1 MKKDKLI
8 ELIDA
13 LAYQIDR
20 HDLIGI
26 YAYMLQNK
34 YKPKERSE
42 FISLVL
48 KDSKQDCQKFINNV
62 DFWDI
67 EDNDN
72 LLITPLENVVIPWH
86 IDINYTPK
94 IALALG
100 GIFRNGLTISAT
112 RLGSRFLDGADVTG
126 DVHIEEGC
134 KELWSVSLRFKSTGG
149 CSLYLPNTLTK
160 IDITALP
167 TNEYEPI
174 KIYFSGTRKQLTNCI
189 FKPHEIAS
197 SYVDRRA
204 AYQVICSD
212 GIWAGLDKSTWDVV

>member
-8 ELIDA
+8 ELIDT

-26 YAYMLQNK
+26 YAYMLQNR

-48 KDSKQDCQKFINNV
+48 KDSEQDCQEFINNV
-62 DFWDI
+62 DLWDI
-67 EDNDN
+67 EDSLFLN
-72 LLITPLENVVIPWH
+72 PLENVVIPWH
-86 IDINYTPK
+86 IDINYTPR
-94 IALALG
+94 IALAEG
-100 GIFRNGLTISAT
+100 GIFRNGLTIRAT
-112 RLGSRFLDGADVTG
+112 KLCSRFLDEADVTG
-126 DVHIEEGC
+126 DVHIKEGC
-134 KELWSVSLRFKSTGG
+134 KELRANSLRFKSTGG
-149 CSLYLPNTLTK
+149 CSLYLPSTLTS
-160 IDITALP
+160 INITALP

-189 FKPHEIAS
+189 FEPHEIAS